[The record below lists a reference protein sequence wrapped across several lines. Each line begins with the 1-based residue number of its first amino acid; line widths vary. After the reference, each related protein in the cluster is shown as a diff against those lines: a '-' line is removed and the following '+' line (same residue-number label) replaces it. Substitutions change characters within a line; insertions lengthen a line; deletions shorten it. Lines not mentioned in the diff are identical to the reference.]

1 MSTPI
6 NAVSTTVG
14 TSPVSAATAIAA
26 KAAPSRAEKIK
37 QAAHDFE
44 SVLVRQLLKASKVG
58 GDAKGGYGD
67 MAVDAL
73 ADGIEHGGGLGL
85 AHRIEQALRGSR

>member
-1 MSTPI
+1 MSNPI
-6 NAVSTTVG
+6 APVA
-14 TSPVSAATAIAA
+14 SPALPAADADT
-26 KAAPSRAEKIK
+26 RRTEKLK

-44 SVLVRQLLKASKVG
+44 SLLVKQFLKASKVG

-73 ADGIEHGGGLGL
+73 ADGIERAGGLGL
-85 AHRIEQALRGSR
+85 AQRIQDALRGGSR